1 MEEIL
6 KYRYVL
12 APALVWFI
20 IQLFKVFYDYFEN
33 KKWNWKRF
41 FGLGG
46 MPSSHSAVVTCLT
59 TMVGKYEGI
68 TTSSFA
74 IALTFAIIV
83 MCDAIGV
90 RRTVGKQSK
99 LLNDIL
105 TNSSMSGFEK
115 LQEMT
120 GHTPV
125 QVFAGAVIGIIIGMA
140 F

>member
-74 IALTFAIIV
+74 ISLTFAIIV

-105 TNSSMSGFEK
+105 TNNSMSGFEK